1 MAIQIQKIGDI
12 TKLMVAHGNTPKKME
27 FELSNDET
35 FYNSKLYYDFYDK
48 DTNTTCEGYV
58 SCKSRLTFVHDFLV
72 IPDSDKDKAI
82 FTITI
87 PDEEELK

>member
-12 TKLMVAHGNTPKKME
+12 TKLMVAHGNIPKKME

-48 DTNTTCEGYV
+48 DTNTTREGYV
-58 SCKSRLTFVHDFLV
+58 SCKSKPTFVDGCLIV
-72 IPDSDKDKAI
+72 PDSDEAKTI
-82 FTITI
+82 FTLTI
-87 PDEEELK
+87 PCEGELK

>member
-12 TKLMVAHGNTPKKME
+12 TKLMVDHGNIPKKME

-48 DTNTTCEGYV
+48 DTNTTREGYV
-58 SCKSRLTFVHDFLV
+58 SCKSRLTFVHDFSV
-72 IPDSDKDKAI
+72 IPDSDRDKTI

-87 PDEEELK
+87 PDGEKFK

>member
-12 TKLMVAHGNTPKKME
+12 IKLMVAHSNIPKKME

-48 DTNTTCEGYV
+48 DTNTTREGYV
-58 SCKSRLTFVHDFLV
+58 SCKSRLNFVHDFLV
-72 IPDSDKDKAI
+72 IPESDKDKTI

-87 PDEEELK
+87 PDEDELK

>member
-12 TKLMVAHGNTPKKME
+12 TKLMVAHGNIPKKME

-48 DTNTTCEGYV
+48 DTNE
-58 SCKSRLTFVHDFLV
+58 
-72 IPDSDKDKAI
+72 
-82 FTITI
+82 
-87 PDEEELK
+87 

>member
-12 TKLMVAHGNTPKKME
+12 TKLMVAHGNIPKKME

-48 DTNTTCEGYV
+48 DTNTTREGYV
-58 SCKSRLTFVHDFLV
+58 SCKSRPTFVDDYLIV
-72 IPDSDKDKAI
+72 LDSDDAKTI

-87 PDEEELK
+87 PDKEELK